1 MQNFWNKIKLIWTD
15 LSLRKRILF
24 VLLALVV
31 FRVLSAIPIPGIDT
45 LELNRFLSNNQ
56 FFGILNIFS
65 GGGLSNLSIIML
77 GVGPYI
83 TASIIMQLLT
93 IMVPAL
99 KRLYHEEGE
108 AGRKRFSQYSRILTV
123 PLSAIQ
129 GFFLFWPSWK
139 AKIFWWT

>member
-108 AGRKRFSQYSRILTV
+108 AGRKSLANIRGS
-123 PLSAIQ
+123 
-129 GFFLFWPSWK
+129 
-139 AKIFWWT
+139 